1 MIDNITQ
8 PFIVTHTIPSRLY
21 ASDGTTLKQLGFRYS
36 AYQIVNNVDGD
47 KMFAYFTCK
56 GNETLAYLR
65 HYKDSNSGIFDLYIN
80 NVLDSS
86 GYDEYAAVGV
96 SSSLKITLTQLIK
109 KGLNTIEFRV
119 NGKNASSSAYKITI
133 GSMLVQ

>member
-8 PFIVTHTIPSRLY
+8 PLIVTHTMPSRLY

-36 AYQIVNNVDGD
+36 GYQIVNNVDGD

-56 GNETLAYLR
+56 GNETKLYIR
-65 HYKDSNSGIFDLYIN
+65 SFKDTNSGIWDLYVN

-86 GYDEYAAVGV
+86 GYDSYAAAVGV
-96 SSSLKITLTQLIK
+96 SLKITLTQPIK
-109 KGLNTIEFRV
+109 KGLNIIEFRV
-119 NGKNASSSAYKITI
+119 NGKNASSAGYKITI
-133 GSMLVQ
+133 SSMLVQ